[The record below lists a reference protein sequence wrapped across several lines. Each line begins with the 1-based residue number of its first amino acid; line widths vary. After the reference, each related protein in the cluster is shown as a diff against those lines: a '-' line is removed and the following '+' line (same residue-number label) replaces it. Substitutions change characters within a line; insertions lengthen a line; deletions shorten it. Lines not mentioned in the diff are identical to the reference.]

1 MWSEKGG
8 LKMIF
13 WAVSQNWK
21 LIDDDFNNITKE
33 LWDLVVS
40 GSSPVIVYMTA
51 TESLH
56 DC

>member
-1 MWSEKGG
+1 VVSKWF
-8 LKMIF
+8 F

-40 GSSPVIVYMTA
+40 GSSPVVAYMMA
-51 TESLH
+51 TEGLH